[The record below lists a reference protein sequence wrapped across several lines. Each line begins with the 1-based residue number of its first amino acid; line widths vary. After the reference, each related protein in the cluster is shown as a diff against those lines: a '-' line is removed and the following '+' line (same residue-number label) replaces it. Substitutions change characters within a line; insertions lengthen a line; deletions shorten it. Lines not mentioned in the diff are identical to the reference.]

1 MFLTAFMTMSS
12 ILCLPVP
19 KDEVWGVAYKIS
31 QEQENTVCEQLDY
44 REKGG
49 YEKTNV
55 TFYPLESTVLPF
67 DLDIYIGSKDNPYYL
82 GPASIKDIAR
92 QIYSSQGPSGHNVEY
107 LLQLAEAMKTI
118 APGIHDK
125 HLFELE
131 AEVKSLSTSNGCRS
145 SCNGTRC

>member
-1 MFLTAFMTMSS
+1 M
-12 ILCLPVP
+12 
-19 KDEVWGVAYKIS
+19 AYKIS
-31 QEQENTVCEQLDY
+31 QGLESKVCEQLDY

-55 TFYPLESTVLPF
+55 TFYPLEKTVLPF

-92 QIYSSQGPSGHNVEY
+92 QIHTSQGPSGHNVEY

-118 APGIHDK
+118 APTINDK

-131 AEVKSLSTSNGCRS
+131 AEVKSLSTCNGCRP
-145 SCNGTRC
+145 SCNGTQC